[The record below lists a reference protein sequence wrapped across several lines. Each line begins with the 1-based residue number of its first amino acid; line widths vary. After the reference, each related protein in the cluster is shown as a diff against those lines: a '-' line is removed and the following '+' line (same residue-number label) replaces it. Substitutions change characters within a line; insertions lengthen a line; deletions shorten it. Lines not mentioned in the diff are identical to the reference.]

1 MSKLVSNVCKTFCG
15 ITCSFEADKKWIKIS
30 KVSKILIF
38 KKCSNSL
45 SLQKAFL
52 KRSYY
57 QIVSIVKKSGLMC
70 YAKSCYFETSTLV
83 DFTWE
88 IVVQQLQMKR
98 ESSVYRGTK
107 DLYHLRLTQV
117 SSHIFNFLLL
127 RKPLIFLKIPPLKAE
142 NSFYNFGA
150 PYILTLPQH
159 GPQLISFAKW
169 SAN

>member
-38 KKCSNSL
+38 NKCSNSL

-57 QIVSIVKKSGLMC
+57 QIVSIVKNSGLMC

-88 IVVQQLQMKR
+88 IVVQ
-98 ESSVYRGTK
+98 
-107 DLYHLRLTQV
+107 
-117 SSHIFNFLLL
+117 
-127 RKPLIFLKIPPLKAE
+127 
-142 NSFYNFGA
+142 
-150 PYILTLPQH
+150 
-159 GPQLISFAKW
+159 
-169 SAN
+169 